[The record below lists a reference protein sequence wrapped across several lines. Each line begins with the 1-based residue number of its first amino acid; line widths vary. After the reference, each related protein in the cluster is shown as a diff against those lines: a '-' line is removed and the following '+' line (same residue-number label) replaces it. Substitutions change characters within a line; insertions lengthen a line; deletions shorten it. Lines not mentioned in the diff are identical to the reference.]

1 MTQTA
6 PETPAATERPRIPSD
21 STFGA
26 RLALVRQMM
35 GWGNVAEAAKE
46 CGLPVD
52 SWRHWERDN
61 MEPRRLVTIALAIAT
76 RANVDIDWL
85 VYGPVKPGRQLSV
98 EYPAKRDPLAA
109 RIVKPVVANG
119 EPAHGDFRRRR
130 PKEGLAYS
138 DTQRQRQRRTV
149 SSANHTA
156 PITRGSVA

>member
-1 MTQTA
+1 
-6 PETPAATERPRIPSD
+6 
-21 STFGA
+21 
-26 RLALVRQMM
+26 MM

-76 RANVDIDWL
+76 RANVDLDWL

-98 EYPAKRDPLAA
+98 NNPYSRDPLMA

-119 EPAHGDFRRRR
+119 EIVHGDGRRRR
-130 PKEGLAYS
+130 PVAS
-138 DTQRQRQRRTV
+138 DSRPTRIRQTV
-149 SSANHTA
+149 SAANYTA
-156 PITRGSVA
+156 TISRGSVA